1 MNFNINKS
9 KEKRDRVVKEVIRP
23 LMKKEGFKSKG
34 LTWFKELEDV
44 WLIVHMKNGRFNN
57 EFTGFSFEFL
67 FSITEKSELSEAIKI
82 EQEWIRNQMCDIS
95 QSAFLPYERFLT
107 PYMTTRGYQIDGY
120 RNNKP
125 TDYPIESIM
134 THVREDFEQ
143 YIFPELSKVHSLS
156 DWNELKKE
164 KGVL

>member
-1 MNFNINKS
+1 MNS
-9 KEKRDRVVKEVIRP
+9 KEKRDRVVKEVIKP

-34 LTWFKELEDV
+34 LTWFKELEDA

-57 EFTGFSFEFL
+57 EFTGFSFEFW
-67 FSITEKSELSEAIKI
+67 FSITGKSELSGAI
-82 EQEWIRNQMCDIS
+82 EQEWIRNQMRGIS

-107 PYMTTRGYQIDGY
+107 PYMTSFGWQIDGY

-125 TDYPIESIM
+125 TDYPVESIM
-134 THVREDFEQ
+134 AHVREDFEQ
-143 YIFPELSKVHSLS
+143 YIFPELAKIHNQS
-156 DWNELKKE
+156 DWTKFKEE

>member
-1 MNFNINKS
+1 MNS
-9 KEKRDRVVKEVIRP
+9 KEKRDRVLKEVIKP

-34 LTWFKELEDV
+34 LTWFKELEDA

-57 EFTGFSFEFL
+57 EFTGFSFEF
-67 FSITEKSELSEAIKI
+67 
-82 EQEWIRNQMCDIS
+82 WIS

-107 PYMTTRGYQIDGY
+107 PYMTSFGWQIDGY

-125 TDYPIESIM
+125 TDYPVESIM
-134 THVREDFEQ
+134 AHVREDFEQ
-143 YIFPELSKVHSLS
+143 YIFPELAKIHNQS
-156 DWNELKKE
+156 DWTKFKEE